1 MNLYKLSIAADI
13 NGDQIT
19 IFQRGI
25 PVRYD
30 IYLRNLTTLVIRS
43 TNMCGMIKMVSKTAH
58 EVQQERKKQAVFP
71 KMVIPPLKMG

>member
-13 NGDQIT
+13 SGDQIT

-30 IYLRNLTTLVIRS
+30 IYLRNLTTRVIRS

-58 EVQQERKKQAVFP
+58 EVQQERKKKAVSP
-71 KMVIPPLKMG
+71 EMVIPLLKMG